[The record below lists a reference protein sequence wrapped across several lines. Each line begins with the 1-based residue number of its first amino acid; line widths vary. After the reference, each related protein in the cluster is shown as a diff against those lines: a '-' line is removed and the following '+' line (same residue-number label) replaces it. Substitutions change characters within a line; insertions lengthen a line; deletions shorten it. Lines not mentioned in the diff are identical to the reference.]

1 MNIRDDINVLFVEGK
16 NNLILLLWN
25 VNKYLLIVNFGNLKI
40 KKIKKYESVY
50 WKIINS
56 NWIKS
61 KIMFLKMKI
70 YIIKILLLDWCFV
83 YS

>member
-1 MNIRDDINVLFVEGK
+1 MYYFVEGK

-50 WKIINS
+50 QKIINS